1 MVQACRSDTPLSI
14 SGIHTCICICTYIVY
29 TQYICVNAH
38 IYCTWVFSSV
48 GRASRLHREGQRFE
62 TVNTQGVQS
71 LCTDILISISGDCA
85 HKCTVCTICVNA
97 DIYILY
103 TGEVAQMVRV
113 LACHARRRGFNSRLS
128 RAHTYSTHSIYV

>member
-1 MVQACRSDTPLSI
+1 MYYTTRRCVLCKTHKDI
-14 SGIHTCICICTYIVY
+14 VHCIVDCTWVS
-29 TQYICVNAH
+29 
-38 IYCTWVFSSV
+38 WVFSSV

-97 DIYILY
+97 DIYIVHRGSSSDGKS
-103 TGEVAQMVRV
+103 TG
-113 LACHARRRGFNSRLS
+113 LS
-128 RAHTYSTHSIYV
+128 RQKARVQLPSFPCTCTQSICRIKIHTYGYT